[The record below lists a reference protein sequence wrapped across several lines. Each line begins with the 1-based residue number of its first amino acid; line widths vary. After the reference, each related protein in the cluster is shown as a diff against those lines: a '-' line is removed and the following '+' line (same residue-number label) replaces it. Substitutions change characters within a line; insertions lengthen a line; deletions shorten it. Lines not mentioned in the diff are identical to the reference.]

1 MKSNKFLALALLVA
15 SVFFSA
21 ARDAS
26 AFDVVKLWPSTPP
39 GDKAELYEG
48 RGGAWYEPRLE
59 FWRPE
64 NQTSDACVIICCGGC
79 YNGVAYE
86 VEGVMPRDFF
96 LDKGIPVCMLW
107 YRTPRRPGV
116 PKHFAAQQDAQR
128 AVRIVRSRADEWKIS
143 PNKIGV
149 MGFSAGGHLCLLAA
163 TSSMT
168 QTYEPVD
175 EIDAFPCNINFAVP
189 VYPAYALDDGVDNE
203 NTNGGNDAELVADF
217 AFDAQTPPMCFIH
230 GDGDGYSAM
239 ASVMCYR
246 RLRKMGIPG
255 ELHIYAYANHAFR
268 NCGPDAPI
276 RKYPQRVYEW
286 LQTLEIVDAPE
297 SAKVAR

>member
-1 MKSNKFLALALLVA
+1 MKSNPIVAFLVVIAFLT
-15 SVFFSA
+15 SA
-21 ARDAS
+21 AADA
-26 AFDVVKLWPSTPP
+26 FEVVNLWPDTPP
-39 GDKAELYEG
+39 GDKAEQYQDS
-48 RGGAWYEPRLE
+48 GGEWYTPRLE

-64 NQTSDACVIICCGGC
+64 NQKTDACIIICCGGA

-86 VEGVMPRDFF
+86 IEGVMPRDFF
-96 LDKGIPVCMLW
+96 TENGIAVCMLW

-116 PKHFAAQQDAQR
+116 AKHFAPWQDVQR
-128 AVRIVRSRADEWKIS
+128 AIRIVRSNAEEWGID

-149 MGFSAGGHLCLLAA
+149 MGFSAGGHLTLMAA

-168 QTYEPVD
+168 KTYEPVD
-175 EIDAFPCNINFAVP
+175 ERDDLPCNVNFAIP
-189 VYPAYALDDGVDNE
+189 VYPAYVLDDGVDGE
-203 NTNGGNDAELVADF
+203 NTEQGNDAQIVEDF

-246 RLRKMGIPG
+246 QLRKMGIPG
-255 ELHIYAYANHAFR
+255 ELHIYAYVNHAFF

-276 RKYPQRVYEW
+276 RKYPQRVYEG
-286 LQTLEIVDAPE
+286 LQTLEIIEAPE
-297 SAKVAR
+297 AAKVQR